1 MAFGQGTSSP
11 SLANLSTLS
20 ASANVRRPVAL
31 PRTLGGTTTL
41 SRIAEDDSP
50 AVLADTG
57 RSYTSGS
64 AVPLTTSAAS
74 IIESG
79 ALPACERASFRKPP
93 GRHYQRT
100 DTTRF
105 LLPQKEMGAEA
116 KHKSVWGN
124 ITLFAA
130 WVAYF
135 GSALR
140 GGNVIV
146 RYEKGQP
153 RNVIHPPIR

>member
-1 MAFGQGTSSP
+1 MDLSPKTLHETNLVLTSSVDP
-11 SLANLSTLS
+11 EINLSPNSGISNLS
-20 ASANVRRPVAL
+20 KN
-31 PRTLGGTTTL
+31 
-41 SRIAEDDSP
+41 
-50 AVLADTG
+50 
-57 RSYTSGS
+57 
-64 AVPLTTSAAS
+64 
-74 IIESG
+74 
-79 ALPACERASFRKPP
+79 
-93 GRHYQRT
+93 
-100 DTTRF
+100 
-105 LLPQKEMGAEA
+105 
-116 KHKSVWGN
+116 KSVWGN